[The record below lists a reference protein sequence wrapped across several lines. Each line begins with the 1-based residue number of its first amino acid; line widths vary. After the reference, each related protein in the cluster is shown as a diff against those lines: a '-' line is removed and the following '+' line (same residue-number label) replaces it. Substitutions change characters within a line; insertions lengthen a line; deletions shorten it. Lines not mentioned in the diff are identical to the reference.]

1 MVLSSQRTI
10 HWLSILLDM
19 SVGKVFN
26 ILPNTS
32 LNEKFNIDTD
42 IHTPEGNYPKL
53 NYFAIGVGGEVIT
66 DATTSY
72 RYSRHSVIDG
82 ALFNQIPFALKLPE
96 EDFTSE
102 VQAKYRF
109 RKTVY
114 INNTEYIAYY
124 LKLCGDVELRDFY
137 YEINTIDGKSTL
149 GVYNN
154 NTDKIL
160 NPTPINK
167 STILN
172 NLNTTNYISKLIKFF
187 FTLTA
192 TEMYEI
198 FNVIEI
204 LNLDA
209 THITEIGICSGH
221 DMDVDGELKA
231 IDTQM
236 AYIMDTN
243 LFLATDMLSED
254 TINLWLEVGGSEPL
268 MV

>member
-19 SVGKVFN
+19 SVGKQFN

-42 IHTPEGNYPKL
+42 LHTPEGLYPKL
-53 NYFAIGVGGEVIT
+53 NYFSIGVGGEPIT
-66 DATTSY
+66 DATDSY
-72 RYSRHSVIDG
+72 KYSRHSVIDG

-102 VQAKYRF
+102 VASKYRF
-109 RKTVY
+109 RKSV
-114 INNTEYIAYY
+114 IIDNTEYIAYY
-124 LKLCGDVELRDFY
+124 LKTIGDTELRDFY
-137 YEINTIDGKSTL
+137 YEIKTIDGQSTL

-160 NPTPINK
+160 NPVPINK
-167 STILN
+167 SNILN
-172 NLNTTNYISKLIKFF
+172 NINNASYISKLIKFF

-192 TEMYEI
+192 LEVDELY
-198 FNVIEI
+198 NVINI

-209 THITEIGICSGH
+209 SYITEIGICSGY
-221 DMDVDGELKA
+221 DMEVDGDIKA
-231 IDTQM
+231 VDTQL
-236 AYIMDTN
+236 AYVLDTN
-243 LFLATDMLSED
+243 LFLATDMLSEE